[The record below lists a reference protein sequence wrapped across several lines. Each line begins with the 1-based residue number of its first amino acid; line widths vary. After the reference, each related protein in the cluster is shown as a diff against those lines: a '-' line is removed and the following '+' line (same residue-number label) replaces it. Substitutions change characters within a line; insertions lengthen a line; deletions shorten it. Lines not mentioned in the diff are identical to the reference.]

1 MDLLQIALDPARRT
15 RKRTP
20 QNSLCEKK
28 KTKGTNT
35 TEQPSS
41 SRVS

>member
-1 MDLLQIALDPARRT
+1 MMVFMDLLQIALDPARRT

-20 QNSLCEKK
+20 PELSLWK

-35 TEQPSS
+35 TKQQ
-41 SRVS
+41 

>member
-28 KTKGTNT
+28 PRERT
-35 TEQPSS
+35 QPSNQAA
-41 SRVS
+41 VE